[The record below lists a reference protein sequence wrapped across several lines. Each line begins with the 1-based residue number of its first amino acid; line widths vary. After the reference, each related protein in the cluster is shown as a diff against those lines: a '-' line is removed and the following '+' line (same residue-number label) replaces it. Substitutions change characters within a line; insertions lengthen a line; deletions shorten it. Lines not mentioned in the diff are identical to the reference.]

1 MSNRQEELIDNFR
14 ESAFKMSDR
23 SQEEGEMT
31 HTQVLADV
39 EKQIKAVCNQLQRQA
54 SRLREE
60 QEACDS
66 ISKRMENMQLSAKV
80 KLNVGGVLFTTTVQT
95 LTKDPDSML
104 AAMFS
109 GRFPTKPAKDGT
121 FFIDRDGTYFR
132 YILNYLRD
140 GKLSLPEGATFFE
153 EIEAEAEFYQIQGIL
168 DELGKPRPSKSAD
181 RGAKATEPF
190 AESKILTQE
199 HAKILLGMVPYK
211 TGRWRLLFRASRD
224 GFAADSF
231 HSKCDKKGPTVT
243 VVQSGSFIFGGFTE
257 KAWTK
262 RGRNYYFY
270 LVVDTGCCQ
279 C

>member
-1 MSNRQEELIDNFR
+1 
-14 ESAFKMSDR
+14 MSDR
-23 SQEEGEMT
+23 SQEEEELT

-60 QEACDS
+60 QKACDS
-66 ISKRMENMQLSAKV
+66 ISKRMESMQLSTKV
-80 KLNVGGVLFTTTVQT
+80 KLNVGGILFTTTVQT

-109 GRFPTKPAKDGT
+109 GRFPMKPAKDGT

-168 DELGKPRPSKSAD
+168 DELGKPRSAKSSI
-181 RGAKATEPF
+181 RGARATEPF
-190 AESKILTQE
+190 AESEILTQE
-199 HAKILLGMVPYK
+199 HAKILLGMIPYTSGK
-211 TGRWRLLFRASRD
+211 WRLLFRASRD
-224 GFAADSF
+224 GFNSF
-231 HSKCDKKGPTVT
+231 LSNCIDKGPTAI

-257 KAWTK
+257 AAW
-262 RGRNYYFY
+262 
-270 LVVDTGCCQ
+270 CCPEERK
-279 C
+279 

>member
-1 MSNRQEELIDNFR
+1 
-14 ESAFKMSDR
+14 MSDR
-23 SQEEGEMT
+23 SQEEKELT

-39 EKQIKAVCNQLQRQA
+39 EKQIKAVCNQLKRQA

-60 QEACDS
+60 QEAYDS
-66 ISKRMENMQLSAKV
+66 ISKRVESMQLSTKV
-80 KLNVGGVLFTTTVQT
+80 KLNVGGMLFTTTVQT

-109 GRFPTKPAKDGT
+109 GRFPMKPAEDGT

-140 GKLSLPEGATFFE
+140 GKLSLPDGTTFFE

-168 DELGKPRPSKSAD
+168 DELGQPRPAKGSI
-181 RGAKATEPF
+181 RGAKATIKPF

-199 HAKILLGMVPYK
+199 HVKTLTGMIPYK
-211 TGRWRLLFRASRD
+211 SGKWRLLFRASRD

-231 HSKCDKKGPTVT
+231 HSKCDDKGPTLT
-243 VVQSGSFIFGGFTE
+243 VVRSGSCIFGGFTE
-257 KAWTK
+257 APWSGVRCK
-262 RGRNYYFY
+262 
-270 LVVDTGCCQ
+270 
-279 C
+279 

>member
-1 MSNRQEELIDNFR
+1 
-14 ESAFKMSDR
+14 MSDR
-23 SQEEGEMT
+23 SQEEEELS

-39 EKQIKAVCNQLQRQA
+39 EKQIEAVCNQLQSLKRRA
-54 SRLREE
+54 SRLRSLLEE
-60 QEACDS
+60 QEVYDS
-66 ISKRMENMQLSAKV
+66 MSKKMESMQLSTKV
-80 KLNVGGVLFTTTVQT
+80 NLSVGGQHFTTTVQT

-109 GRFPTKPAKDGT
+109 GRFPLKPSEDGT
-121 FFIDRDGTYFR
+121 YFIDRDGNYFR
-132 YILNYLRD
+132 YILNFLRD
-140 GKLSLPEGATFFE
+140 GKLSLPEGATFCE

-168 DELGKPRPSKSAD
+168 EELGKPRPSKGAD

-190 AESKILTQE
+190 DESEILTQE

-224 GFAADSF
+224 GFAAESF

-243 VVQSGSFIFGGFTE
+243 VVLSGSFIFGGFTE
-257 KAWTK
+257 KAWSSK

-270 LVVDTGCCQ
+270 LAF
-279 C
+279 